1 MKKMILVP
9 LALLGILLSPADG
22 ASALSYSFSLVREDV
37 QVYWN
42 ADGSETIDY
51 TFVFQNDARGD
62 AIDYVDVGVPNS
74 HYDLGSVSA
83 DIGGR
88 ALSDIAQSPYVNPG
102 IAVGLGSSS
111 IPAGASGTLHV
122 RIGRVTNVL
131 YPDTQDSNYA
141 SAVFSPTWFDSSF
154 VHGATALSVTFHL
167 PPGVGAG
174 DGKYHQAGT
183 NWPGSPEPTAA
194 LDGEGRVAYTW
205 SSPNANGST
214 QYTFG
219 ASFPA
224 SLVPA
229 DAIVRQ
235 SFFEQLAQAI
245 GPALEA
251 IAPCACIIGVFAFIV
266 GLGVLGAYSENQR
279 KKQYLPPKISIEG
292 HGIKRGLTSV
302 EAALLME
309 QPLDRVMTMILF
321 GVVKKGAATV
331 EARDPLQLKLADPL
345 PQGLYPYELD
355 FLNAFKTDVTGV
367 PFASNLIV
375 RRKALQDMTIAAIK
389 SLQEK
394 MKGFSRKETVE
405 YYKSITEKAWAQ
417 VTAAGTPEV
426 KAQAVDDNLEWTM
439 LDKDFNERSRDVFG
453 RGPVFVPMW
462 WGRYD
467 PGLGG
472 AAAGGRTAAP
482 SFGPTRGGGSVSLPH
497 LPGADFA
504 ASVVGGVQSFSR
516 NIIGDLTGFTS
527 SVTSKTNPV
536 PVSTYTRSG
545 GGGGGGGH
553 SCACACACAGC
564 ACACAGGGR

>member
-1 MKKMILVP
+1 MKKKILIP
-9 LALLGILLSPADG
+9 LVLIGALLATPGG
-22 ASALSYSFSLVREDV
+22 ASAQSYSFSLTREDV

-51 TFVFQNDARGD
+51 TFVFQNDPGAS

-88 ALSDIAQSPYVNPG
+88 ALTDIQPSPYVNPG
-102 IAVGLGSSS
+102 VAVGLGSGS

-122 RIGRVTNVL
+122 HIGRVTNVL
-131 YPDTQDSNYA
+131 YPDTKDSNYA
-141 SAVFSPTWFDSSF
+141 SAVFSPTWFDASF
-154 VHGATALSVTFHL
+154 VHGATALSVSFHL
-167 PPGVGAG
+167 PAGVGVG
-174 DGKYHQAGT
+174 DGRYHLAST
-183 NWPGSPEPTAA
+183 NWPGNAEATAA
-194 LDGEGRVAYTW
+194 LDSEGRVTYTW
-205 SSPNANGST
+205 SSLNANGST

-224 SLVPA
+224 SVVPA
-229 DAIVRQ
+229 GAIVRQ
-235 SFFEQLAQAI
+235 SFFEQLAQQI
-245 GPALEA
+245 GPVLEA
-251 IAPCACIIGVFAFIV
+251 IAPCACIIGVFVFIV

-292 HGIKRGLTSV
+292 HGIKRGLTAV

-331 EARDPLQLKLADPL
+331 ETRDPLKLQVAQPVS
-345 PQGLYPYELD
+345 GSLYPYEQD
-355 FLNAFKTDVTGV
+355 FLKAFQQD
-367 PFASNLIV
+367 NLV
-375 RRKALQDMTIAAIK
+375 ARRRSLQEMTIAAVK

-394 MKGFSRKETVE
+394 MKGFSRKETID
-405 YYKSITEKAWAQ
+405 YYRSITEKAWGQ

-439 LDKDFNERSRDVFG
+439 LDRDFDNRSRDIFG
-453 RGPVFVPMW
+453 RGPVFVPIW

-467 PGLGG
+467 PAVGRAASGVPG
-472 AAAGGRTAAP
+472 AAPAP
-482 SFGPTRGGGSVSLPH
+482 SFGPARGGGTISLPH

-504 ASVVGGVQSFSR
+504 ASVVGGVQSFSK
-516 NIIGDLTGFTS
+516 NVIGDLAGFTS
-527 SVTSKTNPV
+527 NVTSKTNPV
-536 PVSTYTRSG
+536 PVSTSRG
-545 GGGGGGGH
+545 GGWRGGGGGH